1 MDSKQRGRPLRTPKY
16 GSLIRARWTAL
27 VETHKKKKTTRS
39 ASLLLMVVGTT
50 AQLQMSRH
58 SHHSKF
64 QNHGEHIIVNDIGIH
79 HRGRDEL
86 DGGEIALS

>member
-1 MDSKQRGRPLRTPKY
+1 
-16 GSLIRARWTAL
+16 
-27 VETHKKKKTTRS
+27 
-39 ASLLLMVVGTT
+39 MVVGTT